1 MTKIE
6 LIEEAIERADNFQ
19 SKVKDLAA
27 YDVPALASLKIRCL
41 LNNLGELA
49 TNYMECGVH
58 RGGTFCSTVAGNK
71 NIKKAFA
78 IDSWESDHMGG
89 EIHET
94 QFLAAAKANVT
105 PSTKLVVVKDD
116 CFSVDLSKIDSPIDM
131 FLYDAGHS
139 RDDQRKAL
147 TYYYPVLANEFIYC
161 CDDWQFGEVKEGT
174 LEGIKEM
181 GFDVLFEKELLNTTQ
196 GEEHLNMEW
205 WRGYYVA
212 LLRKKTNT
220 I

>member
-1 MTKIE
+1 MDKIK
-6 LIEEAIERADNFQ
+6 LIEQAIERADSFD
-19 SKVKDLAA
+19 SKIKTLPA
-27 YDVPALASLKIRCL
+27 YEVPALASLKIRCL

-49 TNYMECGVH
+49 ENYLECGVH
-58 RGGTFCSTVAGNK
+58 RGGTFCSTIADNR

-78 IDSWESDHMGG
+78 VDSWASDHMAG

-94 QFLAAAKANVT
+94 QFLESANANVSKQT
-105 PSTKLVVVKDD
+105 ELIVIKDD

-139 RDDQRKAL
+139 KEDQKNAL
-147 TYYYPVLANEFIYC
+147 IYYYPVLANEFIYL
-161 CDDWQFGEVKEGT
+161 CDDWQFEQVKEGT

-181 GFDVLFEKELLNTTQ
+181 GFEVLFEKELLTDKEYNN
-196 GEEHLNMEW
+196 ESW

-212 LLRKKTNT
+212 LLKK
-220 I
+220 IKK